1 MNYYEEGIRQ
11 EVKYWQMGLR
21 KKPGVISGLPNY
33 IQKKINSWLPEKYH
47 QAITFII
54 EKMVK
59 GIQFSTSFFN
69 KELASNTPLQMR
81 ESLVRERIK
90 FYKKTAAVEGAVT
103 GAGGIIMGLVDF
115 AALLSLKFKMMMEIG
130 SIYGYSI
137 KDYRERLFLL
147 YAFQLA
153 FSSSKRRMEIIY
165 LIEDWDRYC
174 EKLPAKVEDF
184 DWREFQL
191 EYRDYIDLAKL
202 AQLIPIIGA
211 PVGAV
216 ANYKLISHLGETV
229 MNCYRLRYFAKKD
242 RIGSGN

>member
-1 MNYYEEGIRQ
+1 MSFYEDAIRQ
-11 EVKYWQMGLR
+11 DLTYWQIGLR
-21 KKPGVISGLPNY
+21 KEPGVISKLPNY

-47 QAITFII
+47 QGITYII

-59 GIQFSTSFFN
+59 GIQFGSSFFN
-69 KELASNTPLQMR
+69 TKLAPNTPLEMR
-81 ESLVRERIK
+81 ESLVRERIR

-103 GAGGIIMGLVDF
+103 GAGGIVMGMVDF
-115 AALLSLKFKMMMEIG
+115 AAFLSLKFKMMMEIG
-130 SIYGYSI
+130 SIYGHSV

-153 FSSSKRRMEIIY
+153 FSSSKRRMEIIH
-165 LIEDWDRYC
+165 LIENWDQYC

-184 DWREFQL
+184 DWRTFQL

-202 AQLIPIIGA
+202 AQLIPVIGA

-216 ANYKLISHLGETV
+216 ANYKLITHLGETV
-229 MNCYRLRYFAKKD
+229 MNCYRLRYFVEKD
-242 RIGSGN
+242 KMID